1 MFLKGVV
8 FRMVIAA
15 HQPNYIP
22 YLGFFYKI
30 YKCDRFVFVDDV
42 QFSNQN
48 GITHHRN
55 VIKTPNGAELISV
68 PIKKN
73 IDYKINQVEIN
84 YSNNWEKKNLKTL
97 FVNYKKAPYFNE
109 VYNWYEEIISCEYE
123 RLVDFNIELIR
134 SICNK
139 MGIDREFYVNSDYS
153 TSGAKQDLV
162 LDIMR
167 EYKGQVYYSGTGA
180 AAYLCESKFQEF
192 GLDLVFSD
200 YHPVQYIQQ
209 WRNFIPNLSIIDYL
223 FNCGFNNPFIET
235 KSNMYNIVKGQ
246 A

>member
-1 MFLKGVV
+1 
-8 FRMVIAA
+8 MVIAA

-30 YKCDRFVFVDDV
+30 YKCEKFIFVDNV

-55 VIKTPNGAELISV
+55 TIKTPNGAELIRI
-68 PIKKN
+68 PIKKSM
-73 IDYKINQVEIN
+73 DCMINQVEIN
-84 YSNNWEKKNLKTL
+84 NSNNWIEKNLKTL

-109 VYNWYEEIISCEYE
+109 VYDWYEDMLSCEYE
-123 RLVDFNIELIR
+123 KLVDLNIDIIR

-139 MGIDREFYVNSDYS
+139 MGINREFYVNSDYS

-167 EYKGQVYYSGTGA
+167 EYKGNVYYSGTGA
-180 AAYLCESKFQEF
+180 SAYLCESQFQEN
-192 GLDLVFSD
+192 GLNLVFSD
-200 YHPVQYIQQ
+200 YKPVQYKQQ
-209 WRNFIPNLSIIDYL
+209 WRDFVPNLSIIDYL
-223 FNCGFNNPFIET
+223 FNCGFVNPFIEMQ
-235 KSNMYNIVKGQ
+235 SNG
-246 A
+246 